1 MESAPQSTITH
12 NAVIEFASD
21 LFLFPTPRRS
31 PRERRAH
38 KKKAYPAQKGGL
50 KSVGTLPKS
59 YLRRNAAKGANGRFH
74 PVFVPKRALF
84 AKMLEMAIGQARER
98 DVPALSVQ
106 ESWGRRTGDDRSDR
120 GHGHPGKPCCFRES
134 LKGGLGERT

>member
-38 KKKAYPAQKGGL
+38 KKKAHPAQKGGL

-59 YLRRNAAKGANGRFH
+59 YLRRNAAKGVNGRFE
-74 PVFVPKRALF
+74 PCICFETGAFRQNSRN
-84 AKMLEMAIGQARER
+84 GY
-98 DVPALSVQ
+98 
-106 ESWGRRTGDDRSDR
+106 RTGA
-120 GHGHPGKPCCFRES
+120 
-134 LKGGLGERT
+134 GGLSLCPARPRILGAMYRR